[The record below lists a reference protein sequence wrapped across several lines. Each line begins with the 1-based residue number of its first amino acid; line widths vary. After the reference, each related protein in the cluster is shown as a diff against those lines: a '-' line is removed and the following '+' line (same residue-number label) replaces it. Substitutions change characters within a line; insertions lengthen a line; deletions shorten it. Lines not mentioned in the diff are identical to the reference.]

1 MKNRL
6 ACRSHLPCYLLSS
19 IAANL
24 FELCN
29 VRNIIRNN
37 GRQIGTKQISLYTIT
52 GQNLF
57 TEDVKI
63 CNCNICQCFPGI
75 GRLEELRSYV
85 IVQILCRSLLYNLDN
100 DFKTV
105 RDRYHF

>member
-1 MKNRL
+1 MVY
-6 ACRSHLPCYLLSS
+6 PCSTNEEPLGMPNLLSN

-52 GQNLF
+52 GQN
-57 TEDVKI
+57 
-63 CNCNICQCFPGI
+63 
-75 GRLEELRSYV
+75 
-85 IVQILCRSLLYNLDN
+85 
-100 DFKTV
+100 
-105 RDRYHF
+105 